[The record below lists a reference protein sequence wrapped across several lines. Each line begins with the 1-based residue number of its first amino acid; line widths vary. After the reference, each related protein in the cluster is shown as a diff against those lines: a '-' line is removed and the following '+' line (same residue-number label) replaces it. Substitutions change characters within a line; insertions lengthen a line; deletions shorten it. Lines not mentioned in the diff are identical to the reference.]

1 MGPHDMAV
9 VQFDIFIGLVL
20 PIVYGPQGMVHCVD
34 NVFYAIDKSPANV
47 VQIRRPPIA

>member
-1 MGPHDMAV
+1 MAV

-34 NVFYAIDKSPANV
+34 NVFLSNIY
-47 VQIRRPPIA
+47 IASQRSSNS